1 MIKVVDIERIETWL
15 PWRKKLCDACTAL
28 CCRLPVE
35 VRHADLL
42 RMGLIDAFELE
53 DPPKAIAKRLMKAGI
68 VAHVNIKEAVY
79 TLAQHSSGDCMY
91 LNRETRRCTI
101 YDKRPETCRHHPVI
115 GPRPGFCPHVH
126 RDPT

>member
-1 MIKVVDIERIETWL
+1 MIKVVDIERCETWL
-15 PWRKKLCDACTAL
+15 PWHKKLCDACAAL

-35 VRHADLL
+35 VRNADLL
-42 RMGLIDAFELE
+42 RMGLIDTFELQ

-101 YDKRPETCRHHPVI
+101 YDKRPETCRNHPVI
-115 GPRPGFCPHVH
+115 GPRPGFCPQVP
-126 RDPT
+126 RNAA